1 LNSNK
6 KSCGERRGAT
16 LPATGFREVG
26 SGEKSISNIHKN
38 IQ

>member
-16 LPATGFREVG
+16 PPATGREVG